1 MGFHAI
7 ETFSLTFSSPL
18 RSRYE
23 MHHGK
28 INVLRGV
35 AKISCG
41 KFPANFPRDQL
52 KFIASDQDAGREK
65 NSVEPCNLL
74 NLFTE
79 VTRDGVQP

>member
-1 MGFHAI
+1 
-7 ETFSLTFSSPL
+7 
-18 RSRYE
+18 

-52 KFIASDQDAGREK
+52 KFIASDQDAGTEK